1 MIKHLFHKISS
12 VGLAMIVLFSTMSFT
27 IEKHFCG
34 DRLVDVALF
43 SKLNKCNMNSS
54 SVELDNLVE
63 KACCKDEVNTVI
75 GQNELLIHSFDDVNA
90 DVQIE
95 LFNVTQ
101 PNYVNTELKF
111 SSKIGFDNYLP
122 PNLIINRLII
132 NQSFLI

>member
-1 MIKHLFHKISS
+1 
-12 VGLAMIVLFSTMSFT
+12 
-27 IEKHFCG
+27 
-34 DRLVDVALF
+34 
-43 SKLNKCNMNSS
+43 MNSS

-75 GQNELLIHSFDDVNA
+75 GQNELLTHSFDDVNA

>member
-75 GQNELLIHSFDDVNA
+75 GQNELLTHSFDDVNA

-101 PNYVNTELKF
+101 PNYVNTELIF

>member
-12 VGLAMIVLFSTMSFT
+12 VGLAMIVSFSTMSFT

-111 SSKIGFDNYLP
+111 SSQIGFDNYLP

>member
-12 VGLAMIVLFSTMSFT
+12 VGLAMIVSFSTMSFT

-111 SSKIGFDNYLP
+111 SSNLVSIIIYP
-122 PNLIINRLII
+122 PI
-132 NQSFLI
+132 